1 MPTVSNGTSNGT
13 TPGAVYMGLSATT
26 INAVFSA
33 TDSYTVGSTEVDA
46 STSARDVYAF
56 SNGTGSLSAKA
67 VIDPYIVISSNS
79 TVTPLGSLLTTSGN
93 SFSYSGI
100 KGIRLY
106 NAPTNGNI
114 TVTSNIT
121 GFPSCVLPADSTLIF
136 ATANAN
142 GYAINGN
149 NTITAN
155 GTNGNILVC
164 TMLVS

>member
-56 SNGTGSLSAKA
+56 SNGTGATQAQA
-67 VIDPYIVISSNS
+67 VIDPYISIASNS
-79 TVTPLGSLLTTSGN
+79 TVTTLGNLTTTSGKYFAYT
-93 SFSYSGI
+93 SI
-100 KGIRLY
+100 KGLRLF
-106 NAPTNGNI
+106 NDPLNGN
-114 TVTSNIT
+114 VTISSNIT
-121 GFPSCVLPADSTLIF
+121 GFPNITMLPGSSLFWSTS
-136 ATANAN
+136 NAN
-142 GYAINGN
+142 GWAINAN

-155 GTNGNILVC
+155 GVTGNIIVI